1 MIVDS
6 SAVVAILFDEPEAG
20 SLLDRLADAPA
31 RGIAAPTL
39 VECDIV
45 TAARLGADSRP
56 VLRRFV
62 TDLEVETVPFGL
74 DHWSLATDAW
84 LRFGR
89 GRHRAALNF
98 GDCISYAAARLARRP
113 LLCVG
118 TDFARTDLELA

>member
-20 SLLDRLADAPA
+20 SLLDRLEAAPV

-39 VECDIV
+39 LECGLV
-45 TAARLGADSRP
+45 VSARLQRDARP
-56 VLRRFV
+56 VLRR
-62 TDLEVETVPFGL
+62 LAPELRIETVAFGL
-74 DHWSLATDAW
+74 QHWPVAMEAW

-89 GRHRAALNF
+89 SCHRAALNF
-98 GDCISYAAARLARRP
+98 GDCISYAAARVARRP

-118 TDFARTDLELA
+118 DDFARTDLELA